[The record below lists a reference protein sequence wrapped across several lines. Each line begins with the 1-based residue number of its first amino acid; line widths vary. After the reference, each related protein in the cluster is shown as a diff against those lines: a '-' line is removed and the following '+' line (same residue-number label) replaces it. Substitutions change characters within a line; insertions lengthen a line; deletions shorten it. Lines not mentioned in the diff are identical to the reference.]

1 MASRHQHRRPR
12 ERLPKPTRVLA
23 ISGSR
28 PDLALSPEQK
38 MALHN
43 EELARWEIRHVATHN
58 PPAIWAQSASR
69 SGALRPGCHALG
81 LWTGQVPRYVDR
93 RHRSIRDAVTRA
105 QFERGV
111 DRRLAEWQRLVAAA
125 PAARAAV
132 AGNRRHW
139 AGVQFRVCHRV
150 RLEAQDPG
158 TPVSRLA
165 TLAKVPWT
173 AVRRAVAHNAN
184 TPLATLTLLAADA
197 DGGVRREVATNPAS
211 PIEAL
216 RALARRPD
224 TPAEILARLASD
236 RRANIRRWAAKNAAT
251 PAAAVETLAS
261 DPRPSVRAAAL
272 VALARTGWGAAALV
286 VGGKPDGAWTPPVE
300 TRRHLRVVESDR
312 EGELRHVVTD

>member
-1 MASRHQHRRPR
+1 MSAAAEQQIY
-12 ERLPKPTRVLA
+12 K
-23 ISGSR
+23 
-28 PDLALSPEQK
+28 DLRTQGPYRDLVN
-38 MALHN
+38 HN
-43 EELARWEIRHVATHN
+43 G
-58 PPAIWAQSASR
+58 PAEWAQSTNR
-69 SGALRPGCHALG
+69 HGGLRKGRHALG
-81 LWTGQVPRYVDR
+81 VSTGNECKFLSR
-93 RHRSIRDAVTRA
+93 RHWSIRDAQERA
-105 QFERGV
+105 DFGAGVARRVKERLQRCGEEPLHQV
-111 DRRLAEWQRLVAAA
+111 FKEANSHKWAATQARVQRQIRAEALDPGTSPARLAELAD
-125 PAARAAV
+125 
-132 AGNRRHW
+132 HSS
-139 AGVQFRVCHRV
+139 
-150 RLEAQDPG
+150 EAI
-158 TPVSRLA
+158 
-165 TLAKVPWT
+165 
-173 AVRRAVAHNAN
+173 RRAVARNRSAPA
-184 TPLATLTLLAADA
+184 TTLERLAGDI
-197 DGGVRREVATNPAS
+197 DEGVRREVATNPAS